1 MKGEIGE
8 LRIKKTKEVMDK
20 TDLALLVI
28 DGNEK
33 DLSFEKEW
41 YEDLKKR
48 KIPVVGV
55 INKIDKNEVAIRRY
69 SKGINIDFVKVSAK
83 DKLNIDE
90 LKKAIMRWHQRILKK
105 VQLLVT

>member
-1 MKGEIGE
+1 MIQGEIGE

-28 DGNEK
+28 DGNVG
-33 DLSFEKEW
+33 DLSFESEW

-55 INKIDKNEVAIRRY
+55 INKVDKGDVELDRD
-69 SKGINIDFVKVSAK
+69 SKGYKYRFC
-83 DKLNIDE
+83 
-90 LKKAIMRWHQRILKK
+90 
-105 VQLLVT
+105 

>member
-28 DGNEK
+28 DGNGG

-55 INKIDKNEVAIRRY
+55 INKVDKDDVELEDIQKVID
-69 SKGINIDFVKVSAK
+69 IDFVKVSAK
-83 DKLNIDE
+83 DKC
-90 LKKAIMRWHQRILKK
+90 KY
-105 VQLLVT
+105 

>member
-28 DGNEK
+28 DGNEG

-55 INKIDKNEVAIRRY
+55 INKIDENQVSLEEIQKV
-69 SKGINIDFVKVSAK
+69 IDIAFVKVSAK
-83 DKLNIDE
+83 DKV
-90 LKKAIMRWHQRILKK
+90 KY
-105 VQLLVT
+105 